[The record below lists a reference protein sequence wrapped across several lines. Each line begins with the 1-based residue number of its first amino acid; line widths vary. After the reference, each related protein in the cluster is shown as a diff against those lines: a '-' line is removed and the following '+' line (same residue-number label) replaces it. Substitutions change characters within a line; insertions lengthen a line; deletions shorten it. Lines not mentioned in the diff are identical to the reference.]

1 MEKTEDSILRLF
13 LYNYKLK
20 FNEVERLLKQRSNK
34 IAYHIKNLVKRG
46 ILEKKEGYYF
56 LNDNSEYLIPYLS
69 DKSSVLPVILICIGD
84 SKKAFLFKR
93 EKRPFKNL
101 LSLPGGRLL
110 LGESIEKATS
120 RIMKEK
126 FNLDVKFKKI
136 NLILLEHVIKNNKIL
151 HSFLLIAINA
161 KTKDKLELTDIKDN
175 KKKIISSDYNILNSR
190 TGKININT
198 IKTKI

>member
-84 SKKAFLFKR
+84 NKKAFLFKR
-93 EKRPFKNL
+93 KKRPFKNL

-136 NLILLEHVIKNNKIL
+136 NIILLEHVVKKNKIL
-151 HSFLLIAINA
+151 HSFLLIAVDA
-161 KTKDKLELTDIKDN
+161 RTKDKLELTDIKNN
-175 KKKIISSDYNILNSR
+175 KRKIISSDYNILNSR

>member
-84 SKKAFLFKR
+84 NKKAFLFKR

-161 KTKDKLELTDIKDN
+161 KTKDKLELTDLKDN

-190 TGKININT
+190 TEKININT